1 MEQSDKIYITREEY
15 NKLEERVR
23 KLEICNEVN
32 VYQYEDIKKTL
43 GVIQKDVE
51 SIKNIPNKR
60 QESVISTVITAIVSA
75 IIGGI
80 LALIMK

>member
-1 MEQSDKIYITREEY
+1 MEQDNKIYITREEY

-43 GVIQKDVE
+43 VVIQKDVE
-51 SIKNIPNKR
+51 VIKNIPNKR
-60 QESVISTVITAIVSA
+60 QESAITTVITAIISA
-75 IIGGI
+75 VVGGV